1 MTRLLALVLVLS
13 GCATAPAI
21 STTVEYFGRCTEKVK
36 SGTPDIR
43 DMDYRRSTRTAAAA
57 DIAAFRQNFPGY
69 ACVIMEA
76 PRTE

>member
-1 MTRLLALVLVLS
+1 MTRLLFALFLS
-13 GCATAPAI
+13 GCATAP
-21 STTVEYFGRCTEKVK
+21 TTTPTVEYFGRCTEKVK

-43 DMDYRRSTRTAAAA
+43 DMDYRRSTPAAAAA